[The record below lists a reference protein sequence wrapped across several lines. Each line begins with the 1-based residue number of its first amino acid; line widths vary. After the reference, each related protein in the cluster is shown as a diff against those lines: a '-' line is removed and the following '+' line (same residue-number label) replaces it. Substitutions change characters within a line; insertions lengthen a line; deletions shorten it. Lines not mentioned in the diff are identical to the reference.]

1 MNIQTARQWI
11 ANGQK
16 KQALQWLQTQSDN
29 PDVLLLK
36 ALCMNEEKDLHWHNA
51 IEALSQYPSSK
62 DLLLALGQG
71 VAQARKDHASI
82 LQEQYL
88 LRAIKV
94 ASDINNPIQ
103 HIHWISIL
111 ANLHLRQGNPE
122 KALPFLKRSVQLSI
136 AHQHH
141 LVTIAQGLILIGLW
155 FSKGD
160 INRISAL
167 SLSIEDAATHRHNW
181 IALATARNTRAS
193 CLLIRQQSSEAIQ
206 LLLETGDFL
215 YTKGAVTALNIV
227 KARLGEIHL
236 LLGKETV
243 RSIIQQLQHPES

>member
-36 ALCMNEEKDLHWHNA
+36 ALCMNEEKALHWHNA

-136 AHQHH
+136 AQQHH

-155 FSKGD
+155 FSQGD
-160 INRISAL
+160 INRVSAL

-243 RSIIQQLQHPES
+243 RSIIQQLQQPES

>member
-11 ANGQK
+11 ANGKRQK
-16 KQALQWLQTQSDN
+16 ALQWLQTQSDN

-36 ALCMNEEKDLHWHNA
+36 ALCIDEEKNLHWHNA

-71 VAQARKDHASI
+71 IAQARKDHDAL

-88 LRAIKV
+88 LRAITV

-122 KALPFLKRSVQLSI
+122 KGLPFLKHSVQLSI
-136 AHQHH
+136 AHEHH
-141 LVTIAQGLILIGLW
+141 LVIIAQGLILIGLW

-160 INRISAL
+160 INRVSAL
-167 SLSIEDAATHRHNW
+167 SLSIEDAAIHRHNW
-181 IALATARNTRAS
+181 IALATVRNTRAS
-193 CLLIRQQSSEAIQ
+193 CLLIREQHSEAIQ

-215 YTKGAVTALNIV
+215 YSKGAVSALNIV

-243 RSIIQQLQHPES
+243 RTIIQQLQNPES